1 MNLLTRGHRVKVV
14 LVAPA
19 IFGFVAITLLIF
31 TMAVCQSPFEGKVE
45 IRFCQ
50 NVFSLGTLIVLSM
63 ITFGGT
69 IAYFCVHY
77 GKIPG
82 DSTFYHIIF
91 VFAVLIIAAAIGS
104 FGFSLVD

>member
-1 MNLLTRGHRVKVV
+1 MLTIRHRFSNVV
-14 LVAPA
+14 LVASA
-19 IFGFVAITLLIF
+19 IFGFVAVTVLIF
-31 TMAVCQSPFEGKVE
+31 TTALCQPPFEGKVE

-82 DSTFYHIIF
+82 DSTFYQIVF
-91 VFAVLIIAAAIGS
+91 VFAILIIAAGIGS